1 MTNTVTFTP
10 YQPKTIL
17 NSHKRAD
24 HWFWSRYSAY
34 PYKGCQHGCAFCYA
48 RETKYAPCDNLDE
61 YSTHIQVKENAA
73 DLLRRALIHKP
84 VDIICL
90 GDYQPAEHEFGITR
104 RMLEVCRDMG
114 FPVFML
120 SRSPLILRDLD
131 ILQEINARSPS
142 AVAFS
147 AISTPDSPNHSIAVQ
162 MENLAPHVEGRF
174 AAMKEIAA
182 AGIITGTCFMPIL
195 PGVSDDD
202 ANLEAVVR
210 WTAENGGQFV
220 LAGSL
225 TLADQQKDFFFNI
238 LQAQFPHL
246 VESYRRWYPPA
257 SYVPVKYDW
266 NSKARRI
273 RELCEKYGISDR
285 MPRPINFD
293 DKFALNKR
301 IAEHLANQAYE
312 LEITGAAG
320 HRVWAYRKAAWAVDD
335 LEVDIRL
342 VNDTMG
348 SKGIRSIPDVGNQI
362 AGEIEKMVSKMRQSI
377 T

>member
-1 MTNTVTFTP
+1 MTEKVTFTP

-34 PYKGCQHGCAFCYA
+34 PYTGCQHGCAFCYA
-48 RETKYAPCDNLDE
+48 RESKYSPYDNADE
-61 YSTHIQVKENAA
+61 YSTHIRVKENAA
-73 DLLRRALIHKP
+73 DLLRRALGRKP
-84 VDIICL
+84 VDIVCL
-90 GDYQPAEHEFGITR
+90 GDYQPAERDYEITR
-104 RMLEVCRDMG
+104 RMLEVCRDLR

-131 ILQEINARSPS
+131 ILREINARSPS

-147 AISTPDSPNHSIAVQ
+147 AISTPDSPNHAIAVQ

-174 AAMKEIAA
+174 TAMKQIAS

-225 TLADQQKDFFFNI
+225 TLADQQKDFFFSI
-238 LQAQFPHL
+238 LQDQFPGL
-246 VESYRRWYPPA
+246 VETYRRWYPPG
-257 SYVPVKYDW
+257 SYAPANYNW
-266 NSKARRI
+266 NRIALRI
-273 RELCEKYGISDR
+273 REFSRKYGIQDR
-285 MPRPINFD
+285 MPRPVSPT

-301 IAEHLANQAYE
+301 IAERLANTSYE

-320 HRVWAYRKAAWAVDD
+320 HCVWAYRKASWAVED
-335 LEVDIRL
+335 LEMDIRL
-342 VNDTMG
+342 IYNSMG
-348 SKGIRSIPDVGNQI
+348 IKGLRMIPNIGAEI
-362 AGEIEKMVSKMRQSI
+362 ALRLEREILDSM
-377 T
+377 